1 MNESSKSN
9 SVQQP
14 LVNARKIALFLPS
27 LRGGGAEK
35 VTVNLAKG
43 FLEKGFQV
51 DIVLAKAEGPYL
63 KQVPD
68 GARVVDL
75 GTGRVFKA
83 IRPLIAYLR
92 TERPWALISGISH
105 ANVTAILARL
115 AAMSPTRLLVVE
127 HCTLSSAQADAVSVR
142 ARSMH
147 LFMRMLYP
155 LVDRVI
161 AVSRGVAD
169 DLVQT
174 LGLAKKKVEVIY
186 NPIIDADLLARS
198 QEPVDHPWFQS
209 GSLPVILSVGRLEY
223 PKDFATLL
231 HSFAIIRRSIPCR
244 CVILG
249 EGPDRAQIERLAE
262 ELGVADDL
270 WMPGFVDN
278 PYAYMSRARVQV
290 LSSHWE
296 GLPTVLVEASACGTP
311 ILATDCPSGPREIIR
326 HGENGQLVPVGDE
339 KSMAVAL
346 TDVLTGQRKSKSSAL
361 SRFEL
366 SASAGH
372 YLKVLENGK

>member
-1 MNESSKSN
+1 MNASFDLQAA
-9 SVQQP
+9 SV
-14 LVNARKIALFLPS
+14 RKIALFLPS
-27 LRGGGAEK
+27 LRGGGAER

-51 DIVLAKAEGPYL
+51 DLVLAKAEGPYL
-63 KQVPD
+63 KQVPE

-83 IRPLIAYLR
+83 LIPLARYLR
-92 TERPWALISGISH
+92 RERPWALIAGISH
-105 ANVTAILARL
+105 ANVTAILASLFSRVR
-115 AAMSPTRLLVVE
+115 PKLLVVE
-127 HCTLSSAQADAVSVR
+127 HCTLSSATDHAVTLR

-147 LFMRMLYP
+147 LFMRLLYP
-155 LVDRVI
+155 LVDRVV
-161 AVSRGVAD
+161 AVSRGVKD
-169 DLVQT
+169 DLMQT
-174 LGLAKKKVEVIY
+174 LGLPEKQIEVIY
-186 NPIIDADLLARS
+186 NPILDADLFSRAA
-198 QEPVDHPWFQS
+198 EPVDHPWFQEDQP
-209 GSLPVILSVGRLEY
+209 PVVLSVGRLEY

-231 HSFAIIRRSIPCR
+231 RAFAIVHRTIPCR

-249 EGPDRAQIERLAE
+249 EGPDRPQIEALAE
-262 ELGVADDL
+262 ELGVRDDL

-278 PYAYMSRARVQV
+278 PYAYMSKSKVQV

-326 HGENGQLVPVGDE
+326 HGDNGLLVPVGDE

-346 TDVLTGQRKSKSSAL
+346 IEVLNGQLKAKRSSL

-366 SASAGH
+366 SESTKK
-372 YLKVLENGK
+372 YLKVLGN